1 MERNDLLLQNFAS
14 GEAEF
19 CRTMETAPG
28 CCAGRPRS
36 RRRVWLAHD
45 QRFLFELPQGLLL
58 FQQFNPIR
66 VRRVRLVHA
75 LNELGELTVNGLVP
89 QALRDVRELLTAVRN

>member
-19 CRTMETAPG
+19 CRTMETTPG

-58 FQQFNPIR
+58 FPQFNPIG
-66 VRRVRLVHA
+66 VRLVLLVLA
-75 LNELGELTVNGLVP
+75 MNAMWVFTGRGPVRMVRREYNGIL
-89 QALRDVRELLTAVRN
+89 